1 MRYEL
6 SMIDI
11 ENPGGIAGLGRGE
24 DTMLAHVAP
33 GEMVVP
39 PVLSP
44 ETQETIKQEMI
55 AVGLDPNQYTVG
67 DGMSINPI
75 TGMAEFGFLKKLGK
89 SLKKVVKKVAPIAAI
104 GLGVAGFAGAGPLGG
119 FLGKGAAKATTG
131 KIFGAGGKFR
141 AGLRGFFNPATGTK
155 GILKGEIGPNLRRG
169 IGGLFGGGQQDVMYQ
184 DQFGNVVS
192 ADEYAAMSDVDK
204 PMYSEVRNPNIF
216 RRVLGGTKGQSGIG
230 VVEDLIKG
238 RESDF
243 TKERGEEAGGLRG
256 MLPDNSG
263 LMALAALYGKAV
275 KEDFKKKEGGLKD
288 IRQSIRPDL
297 MPAPTFTGFDL
308 GIRPGMAEGGVI
320 TDPNNLSDDDAKKLE
335 NIYRKLYLANPEKE
349 RNRRRPDYSQLTED
363 ERKLLKQYTM
373 SLMRRDVPLFMKF
386 QDLIGFDSIGED
398 APLMQGAKLT
408 AAMLGAVGIPASSR
422 IRRRLNPDA
431 QILSRPIED
440 KVLAERK
447 EMFGYAEGG
456 LMDNELD
463 LRMGG
468 PSIGPGTGTSDDIP
482 AMLSDGEFVMTSAA
496 NNGLGGFKITKTE
509 TGIELI
515 PNGAPDRQK
524 GAKNMDKLMKTFEQ
538 FNEIG
543 KV

>member
-1 MRYEL
+1 MRNEL

-89 SLKKVVKKVAPIAAI
+89 ALKKVVKKVAPIALPLLIPGVGGALSTGLSRI
-104 GLGVAGFAGAGPLGG
+104 GSALNIP
-119 FLGKGAAKATTG
+119 
-131 KIFGAGGKFR
+131 
-141 AGLRGFFNPATGTK
+141 K
-155 GILKGEIGPNLRRG
+155 GIGILDKVTPIREG
-169 IGGLFGGGQQDVMYQ
+169 IGGLLGMGGGQQDVMYQ
-184 DQFGNVVS
+184 DQFGNVIS
-192 ADEYAAMSDVDK
+192 ADEYANMNEADK
-204 PMYSEVRNPNIF
+204 ILYNQMNNQQVGPLGTPVGPFLRNTFLGTTEDPGLLRNI
-216 RRVLGGTKGQSGIG
+216 VSGDKDSAFMG
-230 VVEDLIKG
+230 VNP
-238 RESDF
+238 
-243 TKERGEEAGGLRG
+243 GLA
-256 MLPDNSG
+256 
-263 LMALAALYGKAV
+263 ALAALYGKAV

-308 GIRPGMAEGGVI
+308 GIRP
-320 TDPNNLSDDDAKKLE
+320 
-335 NIYRKLYLANPEKE
+335 
-349 RNRRRPDYSQLTED
+349 
-363 ERKLLKQYTM
+363 TM
-373 SLMRRDVPLFMKF
+373 SY
-386 QDLIGFDSIGED
+386 GG
-398 APLMQGAKLT
+398 
-408 AAMLGAVGIPASSR
+408 R
-422 IRRRLNPDA
+422 IDE
-431 QILSRPIED
+431 Q
-440 KVLAERK
+440 
-447 EMFGYAEGG
+447 
-456 LMDNELD
+456 ELD

-482 AMLSDGEFVMTSAA
+482 AMLSDGEFVMTSSA

-524 GAKNMDKLMKTFEQ
+524 GAKNMDKLMKTFEK

>member
-1 MRYEL
+1 MRNEL

-89 SLKKVVKKVAPIAAI
+89 SLKKVVKKVAPIAAV
-104 GLGVAGFAGAGPLGG
+104 GLGIAGIGGVGPLGG
-119 FLGKGAAKATTG
+119 LLGKGAGTATSG
-131 KIFGAGGKFR
+131 KFFGAGGKFR
-141 AGLRGFFNPATGTK
+141 AGL
-155 GILKGEIGPNLRRG
+155 
-169 IGGLFGGGQQDVMYQ
+169 GGLFGRTPSTTTTTTPSPTSKSTGPFGGQ
-184 DQFGNVVS
+184 FGPFLRRTFLGTTE
-192 ADEYAAMSDVDK
+192 D
-204 PMYSEVRNPNIF
+204 PGLLRNL
-216 RRVLGGTKGQSGIG
+216 VGGGGEDGGLGGN
-230 VVEDLIKG
+230 
-238 RESDF
+238 
-243 TKERGEEAGGLRG
+243 A
-256 MLPDNSG
+256 G

-275 KEDFKKKEGGLKD
+275 KEDFKEKEGGLKD

-308 GIRPGMAEGGVI
+308 GIRPGMSYGGRI
-320 TDPNNLSDDDAKKLE
+320 
-335 NIYRKLYLANPEKE
+335 
-349 RNRRRPDYSQLTED
+349 D
-363 ERKLLKQYTM
+363 EQ
-373 SLMRRDVPLFMKF
+373 
-386 QDLIGFDSIGED
+386 
-398 APLMQGAKLT
+398 
-408 AAMLGAVGIPASSR
+408 
-422 IRRRLNPDA
+422 
-431 QILSRPIED
+431 
-440 KVLAERK
+440 
-447 EMFGYAEGG
+447 
-456 LMDNELD
+456 ELD

-482 AMLSDGEFVMTSAA
+482 AMLSDGEFVMTSSA

-524 GAKNMDKLMKTFEQ
+524 GAKNMDKLMKTFEK

>member
-1 MRYEL
+1 MRNEL

-67 DGMSINPI
+67 NGMSINPI

-89 SLKKVVKKVAPIAAI
+89 SLKKVVKKVAPVAM
-104 GLGVAGFAGAGPLGG
+104 LVPGVGTALGG
-119 FLGKGAAKATTG
+119 VLGKAGQLIGFSGTGPVANFLQTGAKANIPGISPFLSGLTATATGSSIGSFKDAITTG
-131 KIFGAGGKFR
+131 LQNPFGGVFGGRSTTTSGAFI
-141 AGLRGFFNPATGTK
+141 NPLTGATGGVGSQFTQM
-155 GILKGEIGPNLRRG
+155 
-169 IGGLFGGGQQDVMYQ
+169 FGG
-184 DQFGNVVS
+184 
-192 ADEYAAMSDVDK
+192 A
-204 PMYSEVRNPNIF
+204 
-216 RRVLGGTKGQSGIG
+216 KGSQSGGG
-230 VVEDLIKG
+230 VN
-238 RESDF
+238 
-243 TKERGEEAGGLRG
+243 
-256 MLPDNSG
+256 LP
-263 LMALAALYGKAV
+263 LLALAGLYGKAV
-275 KEDFKKKEGGLKD
+275 KEDFEGKQGGLKD

-308 GIRPGMAEGGVI
+308 GIRPGMADGGVI
-320 TDPNNLSDDDAKKLE
+320 TDPNNLPADLKIKLE
-335 NIYRKLYLANPEKE
+335 NIYRKLYLANPEKD
-349 RNRRRPDYSQLTED
+349 RNRRRADYSQLTED
-363 ERKLLKQYTM
+363 ERELHKQYLTGK
-373 SLMRRDVPLFMKF
+373 LRRDAPLVAKYM
-386 QDLIGFDSIGED
+386 DLIGFDNIGD
-398 APLMQGAKLT
+398 DNPLLAGAKFAST
-408 AAMLGAVGIPASSR
+408 ALSLSGALPTSR

-431 QILSRPIED
+431 GILSDPIKD

-447 EMFGYAEGG
+447 EIYGYAEGG
-456 LMDNELD
+456 FMDEQELD

-482 AMLSDGEFVMTSAA
+482 AMLSDGEFVMTSSA

-524 GAKNMDKLMKTFEQ
+524 GARNMDKLMKTFEK

>member
-1 MRYEL
+1 
-6 SMIDI
+6 MIDI

-89 SLKKVVKKVAPIAAI
+89 SLKKVVKKVAPVAAI
-104 GLGVAGFAGAGPLGG
+104 GLGIAGIGGVGPLGG
-119 FLGKGAAKATTG
+119 LLGKGASGATTS
-131 KIFGAGGKFR
+131 KFFGAGGKFR
-141 AGLRGFFNPATGTK
+141 TGL
-155 GILKGEIGPNLRRG
+155 
-169 IGGLFGGGQQDVMYQ
+169 GGLFGGGAGVTDATSTQKF
-184 DQFGNVVS
+184 FGKGGRFREFVLPG
-192 ADEYAAMSDVDK
+192 EDK
-204 PMYSEVRNPNIF
+204 KGLFKNIF
-216 RRVLGGTKGQSGIG
+216 GGRQVLTEEQIAELSPEELAVYQQSMNTGPFGGRFGPFLRDTFLGTTEDPGLLRNIVGGGGEDGGLGGN
-230 VVEDLIKG
+230 
-238 RESDF
+238 
-243 TKERGEEAGGLRG
+243 A
-256 MLPDNSG
+256 G

-275 KEDFKKKEGGLKD
+275 KEDFKDKEGGLKD

-320 TDPNNLSDDDAKKLE
+320 TDPNNLPVDVKIKLE
-335 NIYRKLYLANPEKE
+335 NIYRKLYLANPEE
-349 RNRRRPDYSQLTED
+349 DRNRRRADYTQLTED
-363 ERKLLKQYTM
+363 ERELHKQYLTGK
-373 SLMRRDVPLFMKF
+373 LRRDAPLIAKYM
-386 QDLIGFDSIGED
+386 DLIGFDNIGD
-398 APLMQGAKLT
+398 DNPLLAGAKV
-408 AAMLGAVGIPASSR
+408 ASIALGLSGALPTSR
-422 IRRRLNPDA
+422 IRRRFNPDA
-431 QILSRPIED
+431 GILSDPIRD
-440 KVLAERK
+440 KALAERK
-447 EMFGYAEGG
+447 EMFGYAGG
-456 LMDNELD
+456 GFMDEQELD

-524 GAKNMDKLMKTFEQ
+524 GAKNMDKLMKTFEK

>member
-1 MRYEL
+1 MRNEL

-89 SLKKVVKKVAPIAAI
+89 ALKKVVKKVAPVAAL
-104 GLGVAGFAGAGPLGG
+104 GLGIAGFAGAGPLGG

-141 AGLRGFFNPATGTK
+141 AGLSGFFNPATGTK
-155 GILKGEIGPNLRRG
+155 GILGGQFGPNLRRG

-184 DQFGNVVS
+184 DQFGNVIS
-192 ADEYAAMSDVDK
+192 ADEYANMNEADK
-204 PMYSEVRNPNIF
+204 ILYNQINNQQVGPLGTPVGPFLRNTFLGTTEDPGLLRNI
-216 RRVLGGTKGQSGIG
+216 VSGDKDSAFMG
-230 VVEDLIKG
+230 VNP
-238 RESDF
+238 
-243 TKERGEEAGGLRG
+243 GLA
-256 MLPDNSG
+256 
-263 LMALAALYGKAV
+263 ALAALYGKAV

-308 GIRPGMAEGGVI
+308 GIRPGMSYGGRI
-320 TDPNNLSDDDAKKLE
+320 
-335 NIYRKLYLANPEKE
+335 
-349 RNRRRPDYSQLTED
+349 D
-363 ERKLLKQYTM
+363 EQ
-373 SLMRRDVPLFMKF
+373 
-386 QDLIGFDSIGED
+386 
-398 APLMQGAKLT
+398 
-408 AAMLGAVGIPASSR
+408 
-422 IRRRLNPDA
+422 
-431 QILSRPIED
+431 
-440 KVLAERK
+440 
-447 EMFGYAEGG
+447 
-456 LMDNELD
+456 ELD

-482 AMLSDGEFVMTSAA
+482 AMLSDGEFVMTSSA

-524 GAKNMDKLMKTFEQ
+524 GAKNMDKLMKTFEK

>member
-1 MRYEL
+1 MRNDL
-6 SMIDI
+6 SMMNID
-11 ENPGGIAGLGRGE
+11 NPGGIAGLGRGE

-89 SLKKVVKKVAPIAAI
+89 SLKKVVKKVAPIALPLLIPGVGSAI
-104 GLGVAGFAGAGPLGG
+104 TGALGAGAGAA
-119 FLGKGAAKATTG
+119 GAATG
-131 KIFGAGGKFR
+131 IFGGTIGPTIK
-141 AGLRGFFNPATGTK
+141 AGLGSFFNPATGAK
-155 GILKGEIGPNLRRG
+155 GIFGGGIGPSIRRG
-169 IGGLFGGGQQDVMYQ
+169 IGGLGSSLFGGGQQDVMYQ

-192 ADEYAAMSDVDK
+192 ADEFAAMNTADK
-204 PMYSEVRNPNIF
+204 GMYNAVTTQTSRPGGNFIGN
-216 RRVLGGTKGQSGIG
+216 LLGGGTKGQSRIG
-230 VVEDLIKG
+230 LIEDLIKG
-238 RESDF
+238 RESDAVR
-243 TKERGEEAGGLRG
+243 EGGGLG
-256 MLPDNSG
+256 GNAG
-263 LMALAALYGKAV
+263 LMAMAALYGKAV
-275 KEDFKKKEGGLKD
+275 KEDFKRKEGGLKD

-308 GIRPGMAEGGVI
+308 GIR
-320 TDPNNLSDDDAKKLE
+320 
-335 NIYRKLYLANPEKE
+335 
-349 RNRRRPDYSQLTED
+349 
-363 ERKLLKQYTM
+363 
-373 SLMRRDVPLFMKF
+373 
-386 QDLIGFDSIGED
+386 
-398 APLMQGAKLT
+398 GA
-408 AAMLGAVGIPASSR
+408 
-422 IRRRLNPDA
+422 
-431 QILSRPIED
+431 
-440 KVLAERK
+440 
-447 EMFGYAEGG
+447 AEGG
-456 LMDNELD
+456 LQELD
-463 LRMGG
+463 MRMGG

-496 NNGLGGFKITKTE
+496 NNGLGGFKVTKTE

-538 FNEIG
+538 FNDIG

>member
-1 MRYEL
+1 MRNEL

-44 ETQETIKQEMI
+44 ETQETIKKEMI

-89 SLKKVVKKVAPIAAI
+89 SLKKVVKKVAPIAGALLIPGVGGALSAGLSGIGSAI
-104 GLGVAGFAGAGPLGG
+104 GIPKGIGILDKITPIRKGIGSFFGMGGGEPTQQTIQQDDTLNSIAAANNVTVDELLQANPSITDPNAIVAGDTIAIPGVNVPRTGFNLGRA
-119 FLGKGAAKATTG
+119 LIGKGNTPNIIKA
-131 KIFGAGGKFR
+131 IEDS
-141 AGLRGFFNPATGTK
+141 
-155 GILKGEIGPNLRRG
+155 LKGPDGQ
-169 IGGLFGGGQQDVMYQ
+169 FGGGDGSFM
-184 DQFGNVVS
+184 GI
-192 ADEYAAMSDVDK
+192 
-204 PMYSEVRNPNIF
+204 NP
-216 RRVLGGTKGQSGIG
+216 
-230 VVEDLIKG
+230 
-238 RESDF
+238 
-243 TKERGEEAGGLRG
+243 GLA
-256 MLPDNSG
+256 S
-263 LMALAALYGKAV
+263 LAALYGKAV

-308 GIRPGMAEGGVI
+308 GIRPGMSYGGRI
-320 TDPNNLSDDDAKKLE
+320 
-335 NIYRKLYLANPEKE
+335 
-349 RNRRRPDYSQLTED
+349 D
-363 ERKLLKQYTM
+363 EQ
-373 SLMRRDVPLFMKF
+373 
-386 QDLIGFDSIGED
+386 
-398 APLMQGAKLT
+398 
-408 AAMLGAVGIPASSR
+408 
-422 IRRRLNPDA
+422 
-431 QILSRPIED
+431 
-440 KVLAERK
+440 
-447 EMFGYAEGG
+447 
-456 LMDNELD
+456 ELD

-482 AMLSDGEFVMTSAA
+482 AMLSDGEFVMTSSA

-524 GAKNMDKLMKTFEQ
+524 GAKNMDKLMKTFEK

>member
-1 MRYEL
+1 MRNEL

-89 SLKKVVKKVAPIAAI
+89 SLKKVVKKVAPIAGALLIPGVGGALSGALGGIGSAI
-104 GLGVAGFAGAGPLGG
+104 GIPSGIGSSLLGG
-119 FLGKGAAKATTG
+119 KGVLGTLGSIRGGIGGMLGMGGEQPAQQTVQQGDTLTSIAAANNVSVNELLAANPTIQDANAIVVGDTIAIPGVNVPNTGSGFNIGRAILGKGNTP
-131 KIFGAGGKFR
+131 
-141 AGLRGFFNPATGTK
+141 GFIK
-155 GILKGEIGPNLRRG
+155 GIEDSIKGPDGQL
-169 IGGLFGGGQQDVMYQ
+169 GGGDGSFMGV
-184 DQFGNVVS
+184 GSGGINPGL
-192 ADEYAAMSDVDK
+192 AAM
-204 PMYSEVRNPNIF
+204 
-216 RRVLGGTKGQSGIG
+216 
-230 VVEDLIKG
+230 
-238 RESDF
+238 
-243 TKERGEEAGGLRG
+243 
-256 MLPDNSG
+256 
-263 LMALAALYGKAV
+263 AALYGKAV
-275 KEDFKKKEGGLKD
+275 KEDFKRKEGGLKD
-288 IRQSIRPDL
+288 IRQSVRPDL

-308 GIRPGMAEGGVI
+308 GIR
-320 TDPNNLSDDDAKKLE
+320 
-335 NIYRKLYLANPEKE
+335 
-349 RNRRRPDYSQLTED
+349 
-363 ERKLLKQYTM
+363 
-373 SLMRRDVPLFMKF
+373 
-386 QDLIGFDSIGED
+386 
-398 APLMQGAKLT
+398 GA
-408 AAMLGAVGIPASSR
+408 A
-422 IRRRLNPDA
+422 D
-431 QILSRPIED
+431 
-440 KVLAERK
+440 
-447 EMFGYAEGG
+447 GG
-456 LMDNELD
+456 LMENELD

-496 NNGLGGFKITKTE
+496 NNGLGGFKVTKTE

-538 FNEIG
+538 FN
-543 KV
+543 KVGQA

>member
-1 MRYEL
+1 MRNKL

-44 ETQETIKQEMI
+44 ETQETIKKEMI

-89 SLKKVVKKVAPIAAI
+89 SLKKVVKKVAPIAAV
-104 GLGVAGFAGAGPLGG
+104 GLGIAGIGGVGPLGG
-119 FLGKGAAKATTG
+119 LLGKGASGATTS
-131 KIFGAGGKFR
+131 KFFGAGGKFR
-141 AGLRGFFNPATGTK
+141 TGL
-155 GILKGEIGPNLRRG
+155 
-169 IGGLFGGGQQDVMYQ
+169 GGLFGGGAGVTDATSTQKF
-184 DQFGNVVS
+184 FGKGGRFREFVLPG
-192 ADEYAAMSDVDK
+192 EDK
-204 PMYSEVRNPNIF
+204 KGLFKNIF
-216 RRVLGGTKGQSGIG
+216 GGRQVLTEEQIAELSPEELAVYQQSMNTGPFGGRFGPFLRDKFLGTTEDPGLLRNIVGGGVEDGGLGGN
-230 VVEDLIKG
+230 
-238 RESDF
+238 
-243 TKERGEEAGGLRG
+243 A
-256 MLPDNSG
+256 G

-275 KEDFKKKEGGLKD
+275 KEDFKEKEGGLKD

-308 GIRPGMAEGGVI
+308 GIRPGMSYGGRI
-320 TDPNNLSDDDAKKLE
+320 
-335 NIYRKLYLANPEKE
+335 
-349 RNRRRPDYSQLTED
+349 D
-363 ERKLLKQYTM
+363 EQ
-373 SLMRRDVPLFMKF
+373 
-386 QDLIGFDSIGED
+386 
-398 APLMQGAKLT
+398 
-408 AAMLGAVGIPASSR
+408 
-422 IRRRLNPDA
+422 
-431 QILSRPIED
+431 
-440 KVLAERK
+440 
-447 EMFGYAEGG
+447 
-456 LMDNELD
+456 ELD

-524 GAKNMDKLMKTFEQ
+524 GAKNMDKLMKTFEK

>member
-1 MRYEL
+1 MRNEL

-89 SLKKVVKKVAPIAAI
+89 SLKKVVKKVAPIAGALLIPGVGGALSAGLSGIGSAI
-104 GLGVAGFAGAGPLGG
+104 GIPKGIGILDKITPIRKGIGSFFGMGGGEPTQQTIQQDDTLNSIAAANNVTVDELLQANPSITDPNAIVAGDTIAIPGVNVPRTGFNLGRA
-119 FLGKGAAKATTG
+119 LIGKGNTPNIIKA
-131 KIFGAGGKFR
+131 IEDS
-141 AGLRGFFNPATGTK
+141 
-155 GILKGEIGPNLRRG
+155 LKGPDGQ
-169 IGGLFGGGQQDVMYQ
+169 FGGGDGSFM
-184 DQFGNVVS
+184 GI
-192 ADEYAAMSDVDK
+192 
-204 PMYSEVRNPNIF
+204 NP
-216 RRVLGGTKGQSGIG
+216 
-230 VVEDLIKG
+230 
-238 RESDF
+238 
-243 TKERGEEAGGLRG
+243 GLA
-256 MLPDNSG
+256 S
-263 LMALAALYGKAV
+263 LATLYGKAV

-308 GIRPGMAEGGVI
+308 GIRPGMSYGGRI
-320 TDPNNLSDDDAKKLE
+320 
-335 NIYRKLYLANPEKE
+335 
-349 RNRRRPDYSQLTED
+349 D
-363 ERKLLKQYTM
+363 EQ
-373 SLMRRDVPLFMKF
+373 
-386 QDLIGFDSIGED
+386 
-398 APLMQGAKLT
+398 
-408 AAMLGAVGIPASSR
+408 
-422 IRRRLNPDA
+422 
-431 QILSRPIED
+431 
-440 KVLAERK
+440 
-447 EMFGYAEGG
+447 
-456 LMDNELD
+456 ELD

-482 AMLSDGEFVMTSAA
+482 AMLSDGEFVMTSSA

-524 GAKNMDKLMKTFEQ
+524 GAKNMDKLMKTFEK

>member
-1 MRYEL
+1 MRNDL
-6 SMIDI
+6 SMINID
-11 ENPGGIAGLGRGE
+11 NPGGIAGLGRGE

-89 SLKKVVKKVAPIAAI
+89 SLKKVVSKVAPIAGALLIPGVGGALSTGLSRI
-104 GLGVAGFAGAGPLGG
+104 GSALNIPKGIGILDKITPIREGIGG
-119 FLGKGAAKATTG
+119 FLGM
-131 KIFGAGGKFR
+131 
-141 AGLRGFFNPATGTK
+141 
-155 GILKGEIGPNLRRG
+155 
-169 IGGLFGGGQQDVMYQ
+169 GGGQQDVMYK
-184 DQFGNVVS
+184 DQFDNLIS
-192 ADEYAAMSDVDK
+192 AEEYAAMSDVDK
-204 PMYSEVRNPNIF
+204 PMYSQVRNPNIF

-243 TKERGEEAGGLRG
+243 TKERGEEAGGLRN
-256 MLPDNSG
+256 MLPDNAG

-275 KEDFKKKEGGLKD
+275 KEDFKRKEGGLKD
-288 IRQSIRPDL
+288 IRQSVRPDL
-297 MPAPTFTGFDL
+297 MPAPTFQGFDL
-308 GIRPGMAEGGVI
+308 GIR
-320 TDPNNLSDDDAKKLE
+320 
-335 NIYRKLYLANPEKE
+335 
-349 RNRRRPDYSQLTED
+349 
-363 ERKLLKQYTM
+363 
-373 SLMRRDVPLFMKF
+373 
-386 QDLIGFDSIGED
+386 
-398 APLMQGAKLT
+398 
-408 AAMLGAVGIPASSR
+408 AA
-422 IRRRLNPDA
+422 
-431 QILSRPIED
+431 
-440 KVLAERK
+440 
-447 EMFGYAEGG
+447 AEGG
-456 LMDNELD
+456 LQELD
-463 LRMGG
+463 MRMGG

-496 NNGLGGFKITKTE
+496 NNGLGGFKVTKTE

-515 PNGAPDRQK
+515 PNGKPDRQK

-538 FNEIG
+538 FNKLG